1 MRVLL
6 LLLLLAATLAAQ
18 PKRILAIAHR
28 GEHLS
33 HPENTI
39 PAYQAA
45 ADAGA
50 DYIEID
56 VRTSR
61 DGKLVIHHDPTVD
74 RMTGGKGRVSEMTL
88 EQLGRLDVRGARI
101 PSFDDVL
108 AFARGRVGLYVDV
121 KQAAAADL
129 IDAIE
134 RRGMAAQVAIYGGF
148 DLLREISRLRPD
160 LLLLPEAFSV
170 ENVGKI
176 AAAWKPRVI
185 AFDARDFFDPV
196 VAAALA
202 AKAEIWVDR
211 LGAQDQPRYWQDAID
226 RGAAGIQT
234 DHPKELVEFL
244 RQQGSHK

>member
-1 MRVLL
+1 MRVLPIL
-6 LLLLLAATLAAQ
+6 LLTAVLSAQ
-18 PKRILAIAHR
+18 PKRIVAIAHR
-28 GEHLS
+28 GEHLA
-33 HPENTI
+33 HPENTL

-50 DYIEID
+50 DYVEID
-56 VRTSR
+56 VRTTR

-74 RMTGGKGRVSEMTL
+74 RMTGAKGRVNEMTL
-88 EQLGRLDVRGARI
+88 EELTRLDVRGARL

-129 IDAIE
+129 IEAIE
-134 RRGMAAQVAIYGGF
+134 RRGMAGQVAIYGGF
-148 DLLREISRLRPD
+148 DLLREIARLRPG

-176 AAAWKPRVI
+176 AGAWKPRVI
-185 AFDARDFFDPV
+185 AFDARDFFDPI

-202 AKAEIWVDR
+202 VKAEIWVDR
-211 LGAQDQPRYWQDAID
+211 LGTEDQPRYWQDAIN
-226 RGAAGIQT
+226 RGVAGIQT
-234 DHPKELVEFL
+234 DHPKELAEFL
-244 RQQGSHK
+244 RQKGLHQ